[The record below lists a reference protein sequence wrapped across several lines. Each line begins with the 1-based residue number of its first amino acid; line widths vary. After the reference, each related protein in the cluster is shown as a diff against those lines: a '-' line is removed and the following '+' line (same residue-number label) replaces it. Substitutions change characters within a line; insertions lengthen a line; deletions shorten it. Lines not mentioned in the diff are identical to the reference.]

1 MILYTPIPPELIW
14 ERQSQETTTYQE
26 VQYSGIT
33 LLVQQGDN
41 GLGKVV
47 RIISSDPYAYL
58 IPELQPGREIP
69 PFFLL
74 SLPSP
79 SSKRPYPKR

>member
-14 ERQSQETTTYQE
+14 ERQNQETATYQE

-41 GLGKVV
+41 GSGKIV
-47 RIISSDPYAYL
+47 RIISSNPYAYL
-58 IPELQPGREIP
+58 IPELQPGREVP
-69 PFFLL
+69 LL
-74 SLPSP
+74 FPQ
-79 SSKRPYPKR
+79 